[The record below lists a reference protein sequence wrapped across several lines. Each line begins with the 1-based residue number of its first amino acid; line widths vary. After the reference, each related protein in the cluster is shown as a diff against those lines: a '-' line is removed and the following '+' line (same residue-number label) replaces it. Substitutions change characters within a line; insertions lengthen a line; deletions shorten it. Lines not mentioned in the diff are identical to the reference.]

1 MAEKATSPKRKFYAD
16 SDIFCSPH
24 PSKIPLPMY
33 NSDGTFYNG
42 DWTISKRQDPKTLDP
57 KTLDSKSLGLF

>member
-1 MAEKATSPKRKFYAD
+1 MAEKATSPKRN
-16 SDIFCSPH
+16 DIFYSPH

-57 KTLDSKSLGLF
+57 RDSKSLGLF